1 MNKETCTD
9 CHITCHDI
17 LNNVGMMTHLLC
29 PLSNIGSDCCKDFFS
44 FLGQQVKN
52 KHIFYVRET
61 IERCSHIGRIE

>member
-29 PLSNIGSDCCKDFFS
+29 PLSNIGSDCCEIFCFLFFLS
-44 FLGQQVKN
+44 FFGQKFKN
-52 KHIFYVRET
+52 IYVFSIVEA
-61 IERCSHIGRIE
+61 I

>member
-29 PLSNIGSDCCKDFFS
+29 PLSNIGLDCCEIFFFVFCFF
-44 FLGQQVKN
+44 FLSLDK
-52 KHIFYVRET
+52 ILRTYMYFLL
-61 IERCSHIGRIE
+61 